1 MGIFADACSYVMTAP
16 LFTAGRPWQQLNAN
30 FTNSK
35 TMTWPGFDNPT
46 VTFFPNGSLLGLSR
60 GGDLKRESSSDG
72 VVTAPSWKGECRGSG
87 GLFHTF
93 FFFPFPFPFPFPVSF
108 SLSPFFFLFI
118 VGVNHLF
125 GTYNSK
131 YSRLAADALV

>member
-93 FFFPFPFPFPFPVSF
+93 FFLSLSVSLSFSRFLFPF
-108 SLSPFFFLFI
+108 PFFFLFI
-118 VGVNHLF
+118 FGVNHLF

>member
-87 GLFHTF
+87 GLFHAF

-108 SLSPFFFLFI
+108 SLSPFFSFSFLVLI
-118 VGVNHLF
+118 ICL
-125 GTYNSK
+125 
-131 YSRLAADALV
+131 